1 MVAAYGAMKPT
12 ELGLE
17 EPQEQLHRIRITLS
31 SRLQE
36 RHESREGMCGSVEVS
51 EGQAADGQ
59 GCPPRYSTSL
69 LLVLP
74 FSCRRLHIG
83 QSSVYPRVIDLASS
97 SELVKQIASITIEPG
112 LDVEVT
118 IAEP

>member
-36 RHESREGMCGSVEVS
+36 RHESRERMCGSVEVS

-69 LLVLP
+69 
-74 FSCRRLHIG
+74 
-83 QSSVYPRVIDLASS
+83 SVYPRVIDLASS
-97 SELVKQIASITIEPG
+97 SELVKQIAWITIEPG

>member
-1 MVAAYGAMKPT
+1 MAAYGVMKPT

-17 EPQEQLHRIRITLS
+17 EPQGQLHRLRITLS

-36 RHESREGMCGSVEVS
+36 RQESREGMCGSVEVS

-69 LLVLP
+69 YP
-74 FSCRRLHIG
+74 EISSC
-83 QSSVYPRVIDLASS
+83 SVYPRVIDLASS
-97 SELVKQIASITIEPG
+97 SELVNQIGSITIEPG

>member
-36 RHESREGMCGSVEVS
+36 RHESRERCIMSITSLGS
-51 EGQAADGQ
+51 G
-59 GCPPRYSTSL
+59 SL
-69 LLVLP
+69 LLISL
-74 FSCRRLHIG
+74 FRIG
-83 QSSVYPRVIDLASS
+83 CPVCADL
-97 SELVKQIASITIEPG
+97 
-112 LDVEVT
+112 
-118 IAEP
+118 

>member
-12 ELGLE
+12 ELVLE

-36 RHESREGMCGSVEVS
+36 RHESREGMCGSVAVS

-69 LLVLP
+69 
-74 FSCRRLHIG
+74 F
-83 QSSVYPRVIDLASS
+83 
-97 SELVKQIASITIEPG
+97 
-112 LDVEVT
+112 
-118 IAEP
+118 